1 MAINY
6 SSYEFNETYVYIDSV
21 PIMVLLCTYSCY
33 VVVYI
38 PRLYTYIQSKVY
50 LGKLTLLFYTCII

>member
-21 PIMVLLCTYSCY
+21 PIPVLLCTYSCY
-33 VVVYI
+33 VLCRGIYTTFIHVY
-38 PRLYTYIQSKVY
+38 TK
-50 LGKLTLLFYTCII
+50 